1 MAALNQVQLQKL
13 HRALEARYTTL
24 IAEARQEMQRTSE
37 GDQIE
42 PLSRVLDDG
51 DAAVEDLMAT
61 LDSTEAERHMTE
73 VRAIIDAGNRL
84 RHGTFGDCIDCGQEI
99 GFERL
104 EAMPTATRCVV
115 CQELVDRNFDGVER
129 PTL

>member
-1 MAALNQVQLQKL
+1 MASLNQVQLQKL
-13 HRALEARYTTL
+13 HRALEARYATL
-24 IAEARQEMQRTSE
+24 IAEARQEMQRAGE

-51 DAAVEDLMAT
+51 DAAVEDMLAT
-61 LDSTEAERHMTE
+61 LDSSDAERHMAE

-84 RHGTFGDCIDCGQEI
+84 RHGTFGDCIDCGEEI

-104 EAMPTATRCVV
+104 EAIPTALRCVI
-115 CQELVDRNFDGVER
+115 CQEEVDRTLDGVER